1 MLICK
6 MICLTLRNTLMFKVS
21 KAVLR
26 IVWIVGLLRFGIKSG
41 SRPLLCPG
49 IKEYVMFNKV
59 Q

>member
-6 MICLTLRNTLMFKVS
+6 MNCLTLRNMLMFKVF
-21 KAVLR
+21 KAFSR
-26 IVWIVGLLRFGIKSG
+26 IVRIGGSLRFGIKSE

>member
-21 KAVLR
+21 KAFLR
-26 IVWIVGLLRFGIKSG
+26 IVWIVGSSRFGIKSE

>member
-1 MLICK
+1 

-26 IVWIVGLLRFGIKSG
+26 IVWIVVSSKFWIKSE

>member
-6 MICLTLRNTLMFKVS
+6 MICLTLRNTLMFKVP

-26 IVWIVGLLRFGIKSG
+26 IVWIVGSSKFGK

>member
-6 MICLTLRNTLMFKVS
+6 MICLTLRNMLMFKVF
-21 KAVLR
+21 KAFSR
-26 IVWIVGLLRFGIKSG
+26 IVRSSRFGIKSE

>member
-6 MICLTLRNTLMFKVS
+6 MICLTLRNTLMFKVR
-21 KAVLR
+21 KAVSR
-26 IVWIVGLLRFGIKSG
+26 IVWIVEPSRFG